1 MGATSRYLARQTIC
15 STTISWSPAET
26 RLQGAHS
33 SHSVAPCTNT
43 APLSVAIQSTL
54 LNRSPVL
61 DASAR
66 AMGAWSPASTDRP
79 RRLSLASFGQVLD
92 VLATHTDTSGG
103 PSQTEGKQRAAIPP
117 PPPPGRPPKPLMP
130 QSK

>member
-43 APLSVAIQSTL
+43 APLSVAIQSTP

-66 AMGAWSPASTDRP
+66 AMGAWSPASTERP
-79 RRLSLASFGQVLD
+79 RRSRRASFGQVLD
-92 VLATHTDTSGG
+92 VLATHTDTTGG
-103 PSQTEGKQRAAIPP
+103 ASQAQGDQPAPP
-117 PPPPGRPPKPLMP
+117 PPAPPPTQQP
-130 QSK
+130 